1 MANMQDK
8 INKRKAELAT
18 EKVKRERGK
27 VFTVG
32 DQQYRKGQGREL
44 LDGTKVRTVEF
55 FGNKK
60 TGSGS
65 FYVQRISD
73 GKKLK
78 VRQSDIKPAKSG
90 APGFVET
97 KKKNI
102 ARGTSSFQEFKKS
115 TADMIAQKIDK
126 GEIKTKAQ
134 LRDDPDYKKI
144 KSSSIKNK
152 MIQVLIAKGG
162 DVSYKPVVKPEV
174 KKKFAGSFAPE
185 KIAKIKS
192 GAFKGAGTSRG
203 PDGVIQIQEPL
214 LLDKKQMDLDRK
226 SGMSQRAFIQKY
238 PGQKFASGGI
248 VNARNG
254 AFIEVQ
260 NRFSDRMLPGK
271 KRTTR
276 IY

>member
-1 MANMQDK
+1 MANMQDQIK
-8 INKRKAELAT
+8 QLKAEQKAK
-18 EKVKRERGK
+18 EVKRERGN

-32 DQQYRKGQGREL
+32 DQKYIKGQGREL

-55 FGNKK
+55 FGNKE
-60 TGSGS
+60 TGKGS
-65 FYVQRISD
+65 FYVTRISD
-73 GKKLK
+73 GRKMK
-78 VRQSDIKPAKSG
+78 VRQSDIKPAGKG

-102 ARGTSSFQEFKKS
+102 SRGTSEFQEFKKS
-115 TADMIAQKIDK
+115 TADVIAQKIDK

-144 KSSSIKNK
+144 KSKRIKSE
-152 MIQVLIAKGG
+152 MIRVLAKKGG

-174 KKKFAGSFAPE
+174 KKKSAGSFAPE
-185 KIAKIKS
+185 KLAKIKK
-192 GAFKGAGTSRG
+192 GAGAGTSRG

-214 LLDKKQMDLDRK
+214 LLDRKTIDAMSDSEYFRTFKKSRFSK
-226 SGMSQRAFIQKY
+226 AK
-238 PGQKFASGGI
+238 GGI
-248 VNARNG
+248 INARNG